1 MRAEIETYRLF
12 KGFLVSV
19 FTNWSLLMIISII
32 LAAVSGQTVI
42 QFIYFI
48 FAMLL
53 IFIQRDFYRYPE
65 SREL

>member
-19 FTNWSLLMIISII
+19 FTNWSLLMIIAII